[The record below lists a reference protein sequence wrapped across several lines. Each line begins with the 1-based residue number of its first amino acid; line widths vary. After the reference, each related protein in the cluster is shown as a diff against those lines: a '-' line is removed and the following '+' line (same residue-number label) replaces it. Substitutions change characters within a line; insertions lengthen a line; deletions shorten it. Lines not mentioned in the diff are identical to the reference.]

1 MKKSHSNIQK
11 PIVIK
16 KTSETCEKRQDG
28 NEIMITK
35 TLKTTFFTV
44 SESLQRFGPINF
56 NEFIEKLEDY
66 KVLVAKG
73 KEMMKDSDVNT
84 PKFGTITQNL
94 IFNDGVTKLLK
105 VIFMSEEDATTSIKV
120 AIQRAFPQISATIK
134 NRYKS
139 KDGTKIISIGYDCT
153 KSVHK
158 KSDKKSP
165 QSVKSM
171 KGVKSVIGKLYSFP
185 WMMATTYSQK

>member
-73 KEMMKDSDVNT
+73 EEMMKDSDVNT

-158 KSDKKSP
+158 KSDKK
-165 QSVKSM
+165 VLR
-171 KGVKSVIGKLYSFP
+171 V
-185 WMMATTYSQK
+185 

>member
-73 KEMMKDSDVNT
+73 EEMMKDSDVNT

>member
-1 MKKSHSNIQK
+1 
-11 PIVIK
+11 
-16 KTSETCEKRQDG
+16 
-28 NEIMITK
+28 
-35 TLKTTFFTV
+35 
-44 SESLQRFGPINF
+44 
-56 NEFIEKLEDY
+56 
-66 KVLVAKG
+66 
-73 KEMMKDSDVNT
+73 MKDSDVNT

-139 KDGTKIISIGYDCT
+139 KDRTKVISIGYDCT

-158 KSDKKSP
+158 KSDKKK
-165 QSVKSM
+165 VLR
-171 KGVKSVIGKLYSFP
+171 V
-185 WMMATTYSQK
+185 

>member
-73 KEMMKDSDVNT
+73 EEMMKDSDVNT

-171 KGVKSVIGKLYSFP
+171 KGVKSAIGKLYSFP

>member
-1 MKKSHSNIQK
+1 MLKTTKKS
-11 PIVIK
+11 
-16 KTSETCEKRQDG
+16 
-28 NEIMITK
+28 
-35 TLKTTFFTV
+35 TFFTV

-73 KEMMKDSDVNT
+73 EEMMKDSDVNT

-134 NRYKS
+134 KQ
-139 KDGTKIISIGYDCT
+139 I
-153 KSVHK
+153 
-158 KSDKKSP
+158 
-165 QSVKSM
+165 
-171 KGVKSVIGKLYSFP
+171 
-185 WMMATTYSQK
+185 QKQG